1 MRHPFLVLAAV
12 AMMSSTV
19 AIAQSAPSTPSSDG
33 LEVLT
38 RVAKQYAEAK
48 SYYVESVEER
58 TTTGEYYYNWQ
69 KTVLIAA
76 ESPGNRFYYEGRS
89 HTGNAVRVGDGK
101 SVWTYHVNEH
111 RYTVTA
117 QPIEKSTESKPVSM
131 PEWPLMQ
138 AENLRKTLSGLAK
151 SLKSADRLSDATLDV
166 DGHAISCYVVRVQS
180 SDQKRVPSGYS
191 FDKTIWIDKNRET
204 VLKIVE
210 HAHNHVLVPGA
221 AGIPIEEEI
230 TTAFANTDLNGPV
243 RDSLFSFIPP
253 SDAKLI
259 QEFPDPLKSLSGTNI
274 TGEQVPSLKLKSA
287 DGKVVSL
294 DSFRGKPV
302 LIDFWATW
310 CYPCVA
316 ALPQLAKIY
325 QEGRDK
331 GLIMLSID
339 RDEEAKTATDFL
351 SKKGYTWPDF
361 HDDGDIE
368 KLMGPSGIPRTVL
381 VDAQGKIV
389 YDAIAPNDDQLRTE
403 IAKLGPEYVSLL
415 PKQAPCVASK

>member
-1 MRHPFLVLAAV
+1 
-12 AMMSSTV
+12 
-19 AIAQSAPSTPSSDG
+19 
-33 LEVLT
+33 
-38 RVAKQYAEAK
+38 
-48 SYYVESVEER
+48 
-58 TTTGEYYYNWQ
+58 
-69 KTVLIAA
+69 
-76 ESPGNRFYYEGRS
+76 
-89 HTGNAVRVGDGK
+89 
-101 SVWTYHVNEH
+101 
-111 RYTVTA
+111 
-117 QPIEKSTESKPVSM
+117 
-131 PEWPLMQ
+131 
-138 AENLRKTLSGLAK
+138 LSGLAK
-151 SLKSADRLSDATLDV
+151 SLKSADRLPDATLDV

-230 TTAFANTDLNGPV
+230 TTALANTDLNGPV